1 MFTSIGRQL
10 PRVAAGFGCAL
21 TLLGGRPMV
30 PAHGVITHHVAS
42 GNRSRADTSGSGVPC
57 DTNGCVAGSVRL
69 QGRPTDA
76 VVDGATGRAFV
87 IEEGDYASTLDVI
100 DLARGRLATAV
111 PLLGQAGL
119 GMGMVL
125 DDGANRVFVVD
136 KGPFDYNTG
145 LLTDHGRVTVLDATT
160 GAVVRA
166 VRVGTIPVDIADD
179 PSSGRVF
186 VLNQNAQPTR
196 PVGRSS
202 VSVLD
207 ARTGALLRTV
217 PVGLIATRLV
227 VDARAGRVF
236 VVNQGRGS
244 SADPYRP
251 VGPGSVSVLNSR
263 TGTLIGATTV
273 GQAPRTI
280 TVNADAGRVFVVN
293 QGPFDPYTESA
304 SGPST
309 VSVLDA
315 ATGRALRT
323 TTIARALDIA
333 TLDQATERL
342 FVGTGAVGSDS
353 VSGYSPSG
361 VAVLD
366 ATTGALLRATALPQ
380 RDAAD
385 HLRALAV
392 DARTARLFALEGG
405 DNGRKGRLSVLD
417 TTSGAI
423 VGRTDLGPIPT
434 AEAVDERRGHVLVA
448 YWGDDIDVHDYTSG
462 TFGALGPGRVG
473 VLDAVDGNVIATLT
487 VGVGPAAVV
496 LDGRTGR
503 LLVLNQGTN
512 TLTVLDTTHPQ
523 SAS

>member
-21 TLLGGRPMV
+21 TLLGGRPTV
-30 PAHGVITHHVAS
+30 PAYGVIAHHVAS
-42 GNRSRADTSGSGVPC
+42 GNQARADTSGDGAPC
-57 DTNGCVAGSVRL
+57 DTNGCIVGSVRL

-76 VVDGATGRAFV
+76 VVDSATGRAFV
-87 IEEGDYASTLDVI
+87 IEEGDYASTLDVV
-100 DLARGRLATAV
+100 DLARGRLVTAV
-111 PLLGQAGL
+111 PLPGQAGL

-136 KGPFDYNTG
+136 KGPFDDKTG
-145 LLTDHGRVTVLDATT
+145 LLTGHGRVTVLDATT
-160 GAVVRA
+160 GAVVRT
-166 VRVGTIPVDIADD
+166 VPVGTIPVVITDD

-217 PVGLIATRLV
+217 PVGFIATRLV
-227 VDARAGRVF
+227 VDARAERVF

-244 SADPYRP
+244 SDDSYRP

-280 TVNADAGRVFVVN
+280 IVNAVAGRVFVVN

-315 ATGRALRT
+315 VTGRAQRT

-333 TLDQATERL
+333 TLDQATGRL

-366 ATTGALLRATALPQ
+366 ATTGALLRAVALPQ

-405 DNGRKGRLSVLD
+405 DNGRKGRVSVLD
-417 TTSGAI
+417 ATSGAI

-434 AEAVDERRGHVLVA
+434 AEVVDERRGHVLVA
-448 YWGDDIDVHDYTSG
+448 YWGDDIDVHDYTSS
-462 TFGALGPGRVG
+462 TFGALGPGYVG
-473 VLDAVDGNVIATLT
+473 VLDADGKVIATLT
-487 VGVGPAAVV
+487 VGVGPTAVV

-503 LLVLNQGTN
+503 LLVLNQN